1 MAHGIGQVGP
11 AVGRFQQ
18 RYVHKCYLWKPDQGK
33 QQEVPYLSRGANLT
47 TAVTIQ
53 TGKPAGAAT
62 ITFTADAAAATAG
75 DLLKAFNDALVAN
88 PGGIVST
95 VTGPVTV
102 AQVLDSTDGRQLIT
116 TAQVNA
122 LFTGVAIA

>member
-1 MAHGIGQVGP
+1 MAKFLKVHLSGVANTPYQLVGIDSVVTIEPGD
-11 AVGRFQQ
+11 AA
-18 RYVHKCYLWKPDQGK
+18 
-33 QQEVPYLSRGANLT
+33 GANLT

-53 TGKPAGAAT
+53 TGRAAGAAT

>member
-1 MAHGIGQVGP
+1 MAKFLKVPLTGVANTPYQLVGIDSVVTIEPGDV
-11 AVGRFQQ
+11 A
-18 RYVHKCYLWKPDQGK
+18 
-33 QQEVPYLSRGANLT
+33 GANLT

-62 ITFTADAAAATAG
+62 ITFTADAAAVTAG

>member
-1 MAHGIGQVGP
+1 MAKFLKVSLSGVANTPYQLVGIESIVT
-11 AVGRFQQ
+11 V
-18 RYVHKCYLWKPDQGK
+18 
-33 QQEVPYLSRGANLT
+33 VPGDAAGANLT

-62 ITFTADAAAATAG
+62 ITFTANAAPVTAG

>member
-1 MAHGIGQVGP
+1 MAKFLKVPLTGVANTPYQLVGIDSVVTIEPGD
-11 AVGRFQQ
+11 A
-18 RYVHKCYLWKPDQGK
+18 
-33 QQEVPYLSRGANLT
+33 SGANLT

>member
-1 MAHGIGQVGP
+1 MANTPYQLVGIDSVVTIEPGD
-11 AVGRFQQ
+11 AA
-18 RYVHKCYLWKPDQGK
+18 
-33 QQEVPYLSRGANLT
+33 GANLT

-53 TGKPAGAAT
+53 TGRAAGAAT
-62 ITFTADAAAATAG
+62 ITFTANAAAATAG

-102 AQVLDSTDGRQLIT
+102 AQVPAAQSGQQGRIVIT
-116 TAQVNA
+116 TPQVNA

>member
-1 MAHGIGQVGP
+1 MAKFLKVPLTGVANTPYQLVGIDSIVTIEPGD
-11 AVGRFQQ
+11 AA
-18 RYVHKCYLWKPDQGK
+18 
-33 QQEVPYLSRGANLT
+33 GANHT

-62 ITFTADAAAATAG
+62 ITFTADAAAVTAG

>member
-1 MAHGIGQVGP
+1 MAKFLKVPLTGVANTPYQLVGIDSV
-11 AVGRFQQ
+11 
-18 RYVHKCYLWKPDQGK
+18 
-33 QQEVPYLSRGANLT
+33 
-47 TAVTIQ
+47 VTIIAGDPSGADPTTKVTIE

-116 TAQVNA
+116 TKQVNA

>member
-1 MAHGIGQVGP
+1 MAKFLKVPLTGVANTPYQLVGIDSVITITAGDPG
-11 AVGRFQQ
+11 
-18 RYVHKCYLWKPDQGK
+18 
-33 QQEVPYLSRGANLT
+33 GADPT
-47 TAVTIQ
+47 TKVTIQ
-53 TGKPAGAAT
+53 TGKPVGAAT
-62 ITFTADAAAATAG
+62 ITFTADAAAVTAG

-122 LFTGVAIA
+122 LFTDVAIA

>member
-1 MAHGIGQVGP
+1 MAKFLKVPLTGVANTPYQLVGIDSVVTIEPGDADGV
-11 AVGRFQQ
+11 
-18 RYVHKCYLWKPDQGK
+18 
-33 QQEVPYLSRGANLT
+33 NLT

-53 TGKPAGAAT
+53 TGKPTGAAT

-95 VTGPVTV
+95 VTGPVTI
-102 AQVLDSTDGRQLIT
+102 AQVLDSTDGRQLVT
-116 TAQVNA
+116 TKQVNA
-122 LFTGVAIA
+122 LFTGVAVA

>member
-1 MAHGIGQVGP
+1 MAKFLKVSLSGVANTPYQLVGIDSVVTIEPGD
-11 AVGRFQQ
+11 AA
-18 RYVHKCYLWKPDQGK
+18 
-33 QQEVPYLSRGANLT
+33 GANLT

>member
-1 MAHGIGQVGP
+1 MAKFLKVPLTGVANTPYQLVGIDSVVTIEPGDV
-11 AVGRFQQ
+11 A
-18 RYVHKCYLWKPDQGK
+18 
-33 QQEVPYLSRGANLT
+33 GANLT

-62 ITFTADAAAATAG
+62 ITFTADAAAVTAG

-122 LFTGVAIA
+122 LFTEVVIA

>member
-1 MAHGIGQVGP
+1 MAKFLKVSLSGVANTPYQLVGIDSVVTIEPGD
-11 AVGRFQQ
+11 AA
-18 RYVHKCYLWKPDQGK
+18 
-33 QQEVPYLSRGANLT
+33 GANLT

-53 TGKPAGAAT
+53 TGKAAGAAT

-122 LFTGVAIA
+122 LFTEVAIA

>member
-1 MAHGIGQVGP
+1 MAKFLKVPLTGVANTPYQLVGIDSV
-11 AVGRFQQ
+11 
-18 RYVHKCYLWKPDQGK
+18 
-33 QQEVPYLSRGANLT
+33 
-47 TAVTIQ
+47 VTIIAGDPSAADPTTKVTIE
-53 TGKPAGAAT
+53 TGKPVGAAT
-62 ITFTADAAAATAG
+62 ITFTADAAAVTAG

-122 LFTGVAIA
+122 LFTDVAIA

>member
-1 MAHGIGQVGP
+1 MAKFLKVSLSGVANTPYQLVGIDSVVTIEPGD
-11 AVGRFQQ
+11 A
-18 RYVHKCYLWKPDQGK
+18 L
-33 QQEVPYLSRGANLT
+33 GANLT

-62 ITFTADAAAATAG
+62 ITFTADAAAVTAG

-122 LFTGVAIA
+122 LFTDVAIA

>member
-1 MAHGIGQVGP
+1 MAKFLKVSLSGVANTPYQLVGIDSVVTIEPGD
-11 AVGRFQQ
+11 A
-18 RYVHKCYLWKPDQGK
+18 L
-33 QQEVPYLSRGANLT
+33 GANLT

>member
-1 MAHGIGQVGP
+1 MAKFLKVPLTGVANTPYQLVGIDSVVTIEPGDAAGV
-11 AVGRFQQ
+11 
-18 RYVHKCYLWKPDQGK
+18 
-33 QQEVPYLSRGANLT
+33 NLT

-62 ITFTADAAAATAG
+62 ITFTADAAAVTAG

>member
-1 MAHGIGQVGP
+1 MAKFLKVPLSGVANTPYQLVGIDSVVTIEPGD
-11 AVGRFQQ
+11 AA
-18 RYVHKCYLWKPDQGK
+18 
-33 QQEVPYLSRGANLT
+33 GANLT

-53 TGKPAGAAT
+53 TGRAAGAAT

>member
-1 MAHGIGQVGP
+1 MAKFLKVPLTGVANTPYQLVGIDSVVTIEPGD
-11 AVGRFQQ
+11 A
-18 RYVHKCYLWKPDQGK
+18 
-33 QQEVPYLSRGANLT
+33 EGANLT
-47 TAVTIQ
+47 TAVTIK

-62 ITFTADAAAATAG
+62 ITFTADAAAVTAG

-102 AQVLDSTDGRQLIT
+102 AQVLDSTDGRQLID

-122 LFTGVAIA
+122 LFTGVAIV

>member
-1 MAHGIGQVGP
+1 MAKFLKVPLTGVANTPYQLVGIDSIVTIEPGD
-11 AVGRFQQ
+11 AA
-18 RYVHKCYLWKPDQGK
+18 
-33 QQEVPYLSRGANLT
+33 GANLT

-62 ITFTADAAAATAG
+62 ITFTADAAAVTAG

>member
-1 MAHGIGQVGP
+1 MAKFLKVPLTGVANTPYQLVGIDSVVTIEPGD
-11 AVGRFQQ
+11 AA
-18 RYVHKCYLWKPDQGK
+18 
-33 QQEVPYLSRGANLT
+33 GANLT

-102 AQVLDSTDGRQLIT
+102 AQVLDSTDGRQLVT
-116 TAQVNA
+116 TKQVNA
-122 LFTGVAIA
+122 LFTGVAIL

>member
-1 MAHGIGQVGP
+1 MAKFLKIVSSDATNPEVLIGI
-11 AVGRFQQ
+11 
-18 RYVHKCYLWKPDQGK
+18 DQITHIK
-33 QQEVPYLSRGANLT
+33 RD
-47 TAVTIQ
+47 VTNADTEIEIVY
-53 TGKPAGAAT
+53 GSGAGAAT
-62 ITFTADAAAATAG
+62 CTVTFTGGAG
-75 DLLKAFNDALVAN
+75 VAVDVLKAFNSALTAN

>member
-1 MAHGIGQVGP
+1 MAKFLKVSLSGVANTPYQLVGIDSVVTIEPGD
-11 AVGRFQQ
+11 A
-18 RYVHKCYLWKPDQGK
+18 L
-33 QQEVPYLSRGANLT
+33 GANLT

-62 ITFTADAAAATAG
+62 ITFTADAAAVTAG

>member
-1 MAHGIGQVGP
+1 MAKFLKVSLSGVANTPYQLVGIDSVVTIEPGD
-11 AVGRFQQ
+11 AA
-18 RYVHKCYLWKPDQGK
+18 
-33 QQEVPYLSRGANLT
+33 GANLT

-53 TGKPAGAAT
+53 TGRAAGAAT

>member
-1 MAHGIGQVGP
+1 MAKFLKVSLTGVANTPYQLVGIDSVVTIEPGD
-11 AVGRFQQ
+11 AA
-18 RYVHKCYLWKPDQGK
+18 
-33 QQEVPYLSRGANLT
+33 GANLT

-62 ITFTADAAAATAG
+62 ITFTADAAAVTAG

-122 LFTGVAIA
+122 LFTEVVIA

>member
-1 MAHGIGQVGP
+1 MAKFLKVSLSGVANTPYQLVGIDSVVTIEPGD
-11 AVGRFQQ
+11 AA
-18 RYVHKCYLWKPDQGK
+18 
-33 QQEVPYLSRGANLT
+33 GANLT

-53 TGKPAGAAT
+53 TGRAAGAAT

-122 LFTGVAIA
+122 LFTGVAVA

>member
-1 MAHGIGQVGP
+1 MLQEQIL
-11 AVGRFQQ
+11 QQ
-18 RYVHKCYLWKPDQGK
+18 QLLLRLENQH
-33 QQEVPYLSRGANLT
+33 
-47 TAVTIQ
+47 
-53 TGKPAGAAT
+53 
-62 ITFTADAAAATAG
+62 AAATAG

-102 AQVLDSTDGRQLIT
+102 AQVLDSTDGRQLVT
-116 TAQVNA
+116 TKQVNA

>member
-1 MAHGIGQVGP
+1 MAKFLKVSLSGVANTPYQLVGIDSVVTIEPGD
-11 AVGRFQQ
+11 AA
-18 RYVHKCYLWKPDQGK
+18 
-33 QQEVPYLSRGANLT
+33 GANLT

-62 ITFTADAAAATAG
+62 ITFTADAAAVTAG

-122 LFTGVAIA
+122 LFTGVAVA

>member
-1 MAHGIGQVGP
+1 MAKFLKVPLTGVANTPYQLVGIDSVVTIEPGD
-11 AVGRFQQ
+11 AA
-18 RYVHKCYLWKPDQGK
+18 
-33 QQEVPYLSRGANLT
+33 GANLT

-62 ITFTADAAAATAG
+62 ITFTADAAAVTAG

-122 LFTGVAIA
+122 LFTDVAIA

>member
-1 MAHGIGQVGP
+1 MAKFLKVPLTGVANTPYQLVGIDSVVTIEPGD
-11 AVGRFQQ
+11 AA
-18 RYVHKCYLWKPDQGK
+18 
-33 QQEVPYLSRGANLT
+33 GANLT

-53 TGKPAGAAT
+53 TGRAAGAAT

>member
-1 MAHGIGQVGP
+1 MAKFLKVSLSGVANTPYQLVGIDSVVTIEPGD
-11 AVGRFQQ
+11 AA
-18 RYVHKCYLWKPDQGK
+18 
-33 QQEVPYLSRGANLT
+33 GANLT

-53 TGKPAGAAT
+53 TGRAAGAAT
-62 ITFTADAAAATAG
+62 ITFTANAAAATAG

-122 LFTGVAIA
+122 LFTDVAIA

>member
-1 MAHGIGQVGP
+1 MAKFLKVPLTGVANTPYQLVGIDSVVTIEPGD
-11 AVGRFQQ
+11 AA
-18 RYVHKCYLWKPDQGK
+18 
-33 QQEVPYLSRGANLT
+33 GANLT

-62 ITFTADAAAATAG
+62 ITFTADAAAVTAG

>member
-1 MAHGIGQVGP
+1 MAKFLKVPLTGVANTPYQLVGIDSVVTIEPGD
-11 AVGRFQQ
+11 A
-18 RYVHKCYLWKPDQGK
+18 D
-33 QQEVPYLSRGANLT
+33 GANLT

-62 ITFTADAAAATAG
+62 ITFTADAAAVTAG

-122 LFTGVAIA
+122 LFTDVAIA

>member
-1 MAHGIGQVGP
+1 MAKFLKVPLTGVANTPYQLVGIDSV
-11 AVGRFQQ
+11 
-18 RYVHKCYLWKPDQGK
+18 
-33 QQEVPYLSRGANLT
+33 
-47 TAVTIQ
+47 VTIIAGDPAGADPTTKVTIE
-53 TGKPAGAAT
+53 TGKPVGAAT
-62 ITFTADAAAATAG
+62 ITFTADAAAVTAG

-95 VTGPVTV
+95 ITGPVTV

>member
-1 MAHGIGQVGP
+1 MAKFLKVVSTDATNPEVLIGIDQITHVKRD
-11 AVGRFQQ
+11 ATN
-18 RYVHKCYLWKPDQGK
+18 PDS
-33 QQEVPYLSRGANLT
+33 EIEIVY
-47 TAVTIQ
+47 
-53 TGKPAGAAT
+53 GAATCT
-62 ITFTADAAAATAG
+62 ITFTGGAG
-75 DLLKAFNDALVAN
+75 VAVDVLKAFNSALTAN

>member
-1 MAHGIGQVGP
+1 MAKFLKVPLTGVANTPYQLVGIDSVVTIEPGD
-11 AVGRFQQ
+11 AA
-18 RYVHKCYLWKPDQGK
+18 
-33 QQEVPYLSRGANLT
+33 GANLT

-53 TGKPAGAAT
+53 TGKPVGAAT

-102 AQVLDSTDGRQLIT
+102 AQVLDSTDGRQLVT
-116 TAQVNA
+116 TKQVNA

>member
-1 MAHGIGQVGP
+1 MAKFLKVPLTGVANTPYQLVGIDSVVTIEPGD
-11 AVGRFQQ
+11 A
-18 RYVHKCYLWKPDQGK
+18 
-33 QQEVPYLSRGANLT
+33 SGANLT

-102 AQVLDSTDGRQLIT
+102 AQVLDSTDGRQLVT
-116 TAQVNA
+116 TKQVNA